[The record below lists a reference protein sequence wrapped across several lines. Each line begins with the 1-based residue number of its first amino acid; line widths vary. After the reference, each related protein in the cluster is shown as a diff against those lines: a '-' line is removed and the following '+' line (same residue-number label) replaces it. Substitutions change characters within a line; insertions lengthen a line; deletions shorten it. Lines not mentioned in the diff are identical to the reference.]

1 MNNGP
6 FQSYLASKAAS
17 DGTTHSKVTT
27 FQKKTSDITIDI
39 KHLANYFL
47 WAIGPSFQRIRLRC
61 REKINK
67 YLYIIWVASVPL

>member
-1 MNNGP
+1 MLYFYCNATYQTSYHIWQQQSTCPSLQMNNGP

-39 KHLANYFL
+39 KHLANYF
-47 WAIGPSFQRIRLRC
+47 P
-61 REKINK
+61 
-67 YLYIIWVASVPL
+67 